1 VGGWSPSIRGMS
13 INRRTQQARAR
24 AAKGP
29 QLHSAVG
36 TGAVHHR
43 DAVPGQVGA
52 AVQVGLVALDGE
64 QMEGL
69 LDGHEEL
76 GGLAV
81 GSSSSAGAVR
91 YP

>member
-1 VGGWSPSIRGMS
+1 
-13 INRRTQQARAR
+13 
-24 AAKGP
+24 
-29 QLHSAVG
+29 
-36 TGAVHHR
+36 
-43 DAVPGQVGA
+43 VGA